1 MEATPD
7 LHVAIIPDGNRR
19 WAKERHLPQFMGHQ
33 EGARTSERIIEHALT
48 TPVNHLTLWACS
60 IDNIRKRTAEEIEV
74 LFAIFGTHLT
84 KLLNNPTLERERI
97 RVRVLGAWRDYFPAS
112 LIRIIEDLITK
123 TAHFSGR
130 SFNLLMAYSGVEEM
144 LAAVRAIVTH
154 APTEPIIYTTI
165 KQHLLTTDLPPVDLV
180 IRTGGEPHLSSGFM
194 MWDTAD
200 AFVHF
205 SEKMWPDFSPQD
217 FDEAITQFQSHERRK
232 GK

>member
-1 MEATPD
+1 MEGTPD

-33 EGARTSERIIEHALT
+33 EGAKTSEKIIEHALT

-60 IDNIRKRTAEEIEV
+60 IDNIRKRSAEEIEV

-84 KLLNNPTLERERI
+84 KLLHNSTIERERI

-112 LIRIIEDLITK
+112 LIKIIDSLIAK
-123 TAHFSGR
+123 TAHFSER

-144 LAAVRAIVTH
+144 LGAVRSIAAKAI
-154 APTEPIIYTTI
+154 PEPITYSTI
-165 KQHLLTTDLPPVDLV
+165 KQQLLTNELPPVDLV

-205 SEKMWPDFSPQD
+205 SEKMWPDFSVAD
-217 FDEAITQFQSHERRK
+217 FDTAIAQFQSHERRK